1 MDKEGLGK
9 RIHEARKMRGMTGE
23 RLAELCSINATYLRQ
38 IEGGAKVPS
47 LPVFVLLCEQLRV
60 SPNFLL
66 KDTLADNEYTEIEQ
80 LARLFKTASPQQMKL
95 ISAMIRAAVAAA
107 DEP

>member
-1 MDKEGLGK
+1 MDKEGLCK

-80 LARLFKTASPQQMKL
+80 LAQLFKTASPQQMKL